1 VHTVGC
7 GTDGQDEDVDQ
18 GDVDRRQTE
27 DDNTDGDEE
36 GIVED
41 PPAPRKS
48 QRSGITRAESEVI
61 KAKLRSFNLS
71 PSLRT
76 RAAAVLDK
84 GTGPGRRR
92 AVDAAAAK
100 VEKIHKRLRTQT
112 CSSPTFKKHVQRI
125 RQMPV
130 VENGV
135 LTSVLRH
142 KAGKEVK
149 IPKAGA
155 VLFERYDIKTG
166 QIKCDDGEDRHIV
179 HVIRYNKARVPSKNT
194 QKRLWKGGMA
204 LLTTI
209 QDIDERPVID
219 NPPVLM
225 YPRVYVQVC
234 EPGKIPTATNEA
246 LNKYNKRYPYL
257 ESCGLKR
264 NMDGAIVFCTDE
276 KVSTKAT

>member
-1 VHTVGC
+1 MHTVGC
-7 GTDGQDEDVDQ
+7 GADGQDEDVDQ

-48 QRSGITRAESEVI
+48 QRSGITREESEVI

-92 AVDAAAAK
+92 AVA
-100 VEKIHKRLRTQT
+100 
-112 CSSPTFKKHVQRI
+112 
-125 RQMPV
+125 
-130 VENGV
+130 
-135 LTSVLRH
+135 
-142 KAGKEVK
+142 
-149 IPKAGA
+149 AGA

-209 QDIDERPVID
+209 QDIDERPVPD

-225 YPRVYVQVC
+225 YPRVYVQIC